1 MAFYRYK
8 VIQNG
13 RHTETTV
20 EASSEAEAANT
31 LLRRN
36 VIIVKLLETNSS
48 QKEERRSV
56 FRLFDRGRFNVYVF
70 TERLAPLLKANIPLE
85 QSLAVIE
92 EGMTGQSGITVVQ
105 ELRRGLQEGKK
116 FSELVRARSATFP
129 PLYPSLIETGE
140 QTGCLS
146 EVVQEL
152 KRFLS
157 SSKEF
162 KDFVITS
169 SIYPAVI
176 LFVTFSMIILLFT
189 FFIPKFSKLFKDAG
203 KELPFLTQTMLDIG
217 NFMKAVWWLWPLLI
231 LLLIILYRKSAT
243 NATLKVWKDRM
254 LLKLPLVGRIIQG
267 VQVSRFIRT
276 LAIMV
281 RNNVSILRAVQVSSR
296 ILQNAVIADSFSS
309 VTAELKSGHKLSKA
323 LGNSPYMI
331 PGAAAM
337 LRISEESG
345 DVAEMLANIAESS
358 ENEVKKDLK
367 RLLAALEPAIII
379 CLALFIALIVLAVF
393 QAIMRM
399 NQI

>member
-1 MAFYRYK
+1 MSP
-8 VIQNG
+8 
-13 RHTETTV
+13 
-20 EASSEAEAANT
+20 SSNYWKRV
-31 LLRRN
+31 LR
-36 VIIVKLLETNSS
+36 K
-48 QKEERRSV
+48 KENAGLFSV
-56 FRLFDRGRFNVYVF
+56 FSTGDGFNVYVF

-92 EGMTGQSGITVVQ
+92 EGMTGQSGISVVQ

-203 KELPFLTQTMLDIG
+203 KELPFLTQAAGYG
-217 NFMKAVWWLWPLLI
+217 NFMKTVWWLWPLLI
-231 LLLIILYRKSAT
+231 LLADFPRSRKSAT
-243 NATLKVWKDRM
+243 
-254 LLKLPLVGRIIQG
+254 
-267 VQVSRFIRT
+267 
-276 LAIMV
+276 
-281 RNNVSILRAVQVSSR
+281 
-296 ILQNAVIADSFSS
+296 
-309 VTAELKSGHKLSKA
+309 
-323 LGNSPYMI
+323 
-331 PGAAAM
+331 
-337 LRISEESG
+337 
-345 DVAEMLANIAESS
+345 
-358 ENEVKKDLK
+358 
-367 RLLAALEPAIII
+367 
-379 CLALFIALIVLAVF
+379 
-393 QAIMRM
+393 MRH
-399 NQI
+399 